1 MVYLSIDNNTI
12 QLLALSKTLLGQYNI
27 SNFSKKHATELI
39 KDGQFTNV
47 DLVASS
53 IKEAF
58 TAAQPQSVNE
68 KSVFLV
74 LPQEAFVF
82 GRFSVPSDMSEAAID
97 PFIQDKARSELGVN
111 MSATYYDYIVS
122 TEGGESVVLFYG
134 ISLEKVQ
141 AVEEVLHLLQL
152 DIAQILPD
160 TLAYYTLFAK
170 TLRREKMERIVYAVY
185 NDAASF
191 GYLFDS
197 LGLLDKARLV
207 FGDDAKTGIKKKVT
221 ELGKKDIKLNRIIL
235 AGTESHSVRQ
245 DLFTKDV
252 GAWTNPLEKIIDNF
266 YQEYLKLIVP
276 EEGST
281 FSVLKL
287 DTCFGAFIF
296 DRLNNNFSIY
306 NSRKKIKGGTSS
318 QSVSFGGNSPS
329 RLGRIGGIFN
339 FKIMGI
345 FALSF
350 ILSFGIIYGL
360 SKLTDSG
367 FKLDSLFAGTK
378 QEKQEKNNETVVLKP
393 TSKPSPSPSVDRKKV
408 KVKIL
413 NGSGIV
419 GKANEVKDVLIEK
432 GYTDIVTG
440 NADNFD
446 YETSEIQVK
455 EGKNDIYSVLADDLS
470 DLVDINESSTLEED
484 DPADVVFIIGKDIE
498 GTSEAEP
505 TEEPSPTKKQ
515 G

>member
-1 MVYLSIDNNTI
+1 
-12 QLLALSKTLLGQYNI
+12 
-27 SNFSKKHATELI
+27 
-39 KDGQFTNV
+39 
-47 DLVASS
+47 
-53 IKEAF
+53 
-58 TAAQPQSVNE
+58 
-68 KSVFLV
+68 
-74 LPQEAFVF
+74 
-82 GRFSVPSDMSEAAID
+82 
-97 PFIQDKARSELGVN
+97 
-111 MSATYYDYIVS
+111 
-122 TEGGESVVLFYG
+122 
-134 ISLEKVQ
+134 
-141 AVEEVLHLLQL
+141 
-152 DIAQILPD
+152 
-160 TLAYYTLFAK
+160 
-170 TLRREKMERIVYAVY
+170 
-185 NDAASF
+185 
-191 GYLFDS
+191 
-197 LGLLDKARLV
+197 
-207 FGDDAKTGIKKKVT
+207 
-221 ELGKKDIKLNRIIL
+221 
-235 AGTESHSVRQ
+235 
-245 DLFTKDV
+245 
-252 GAWTNPLEKIIDNF
+252 
-266 YQEYLKLIVP
+266 
-276 EEGST
+276 
-281 FSVLKL
+281 
-287 DTCFGAFIF
+287 
-296 DRLNNNFSIY
+296 
-306 NSRKKIKGGTSS
+306 
-318 QSVSFGGNSPS
+318 
-329 RLGRIGGIFN
+329 
-339 FKIMGI
+339 MGI